1 MGLESPKLVNN
12 SFNDR
17 TVNLSDSTIFTCVF
31 FGNPIP
37 QVSWKT
43 KAQKIRVESSIDRDR
58 SEINSRLIVSNIVW
72 EDRGQVSCHAISILG
87 NSSGSGVL
95 NILCKYQPFRNT
107 FKISETD
114 RLVLIVQQVAMST
127 VFLKIILELKKV
139 YSFML
144 VPLSNI

>member
-43 KAQKIRVESSIDRDR
+43 NAKKIQVESSIDRDR
-58 SEINSRLIVSNIVW
+58 SEVTSRLIVSNITW
-72 EDRGQVSCHAISILG
+72 EDRGPVSCHVNSIFG
-87 NSSGSGVL
+87 NDSGNVELQVL
-95 NILCKYQPFRNT
+95 C
-107 FKISETD
+107 
-114 RLVLIVQQVAMST
+114 
-127 VFLKIILELKKV
+127 
-139 YSFML
+139 
-144 VPLSNI
+144 